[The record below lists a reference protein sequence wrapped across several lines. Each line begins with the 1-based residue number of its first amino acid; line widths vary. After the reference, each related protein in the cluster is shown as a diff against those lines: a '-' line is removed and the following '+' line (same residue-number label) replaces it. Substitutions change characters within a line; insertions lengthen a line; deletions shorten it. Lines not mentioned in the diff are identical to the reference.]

1 MRRLC
6 IKNDR
11 KDRNLTA
18 DSTNLLRKLRANMF
32 KFLRTSGLLLVAIS
46 GLELHAQQPKLDSLR
61 QALSAYETKDTT
73 KAMMFIN
80 ASEIAFG
87 RDFQQAL
94 NYAEEGLML
103 SQTLEYPQ
111 GIAFANLMAGRSCI
125 YLSKMEEGLNF
136 LSGAQEIFLNLADTS
151 GLADATRAEGIIVL
165 NLAKYNEAIALFEEG
180 ARLSRIAGDLAE
192 EAFCVMD
199 IGIAYIYLS
208 GREKALEYFLDALK
222 IAERSKDKNAIG
234 NVKNS
239 IGQIYFE
246 QEKFEETGQMMEE
259 ALELALAIDNP
270 ILISDCYFYLSRV
283 AMYNNEF
290 KKALELNSRSLTID
304 SLQWNLRGLAHKHVL
319 NGDIY
324 LKNNQ
329 LGQAAN
335 AYDIARQ
342 FTERLQDKEQTLSLV
357 LIRLG
362 KAAVQNKN
370 TEQAIQYLKEA
381 ITVAQHGQLLY
392 WEYEAYENLAEAYAQ
407 LGNYQQAYYY
417 HQKYAQVKDSVVTT
431 DRDKNFNQ
439 LQAQYED
446 EKKKAEIDRL
456 SNESIIQ
463 QQQINLQQSE
473 AAQKAQQTTL
483 LLAILL
489 AVIVIAIVL
498 WVLFRNKTRSN
509 HQLAVKNEK
518 IEQQNEQKEI
528 LLKEIH
534 HRVKNNL
541 QVISSLLSLQSHN
554 IEDQTALSAVK
565 EGQNRVKS
573 IALIHQKLYQHED
586 ISRVDFYE
594 YVTELIHHLRATFR
608 TSSEIDIIVDTHDL
622 TLDIDT
628 AAPLGL
634 IVNELVSNSFK
645 YAFEGKEEGKIS
657 IELSSTDE
665 SEERLMMSVADD
677 GVGIPSEV
685 DIDNTDSL
693 GLKLVRML
701 CAQLDGEMK
710 YSNGQGSRFDLTL
723 SNTSL
728 RKVAE

>member
-1 MRRLC
+1 MLKIFC
-6 IKNDR
+6 
-11 KDRNLTA
+11 
-18 DSTNLLRKLRANMF
+18 
-32 KFLRTSGLLLVAIS
+32 TSWLLLAVIF
-46 GLELHAQQPKLDSLR
+46 GIELQAQQPKLDSLD
-61 QALSAYETKDTT
+61 QVLSQYTAEDTT
-73 KAMMFIN
+73 RAMMLID
-80 ASEIAFG
+80 ASETAFG

-94 NYAEEGLML
+94 AYAEEGLQL
-103 SQTLEYPQ
+103 AHSLDYSK
-111 GIAFANLMAGRSCI
+111 GIAYASLMAGRSCI
-125 YLSKMEEGLNF
+125 YLSKMDQGLRF
-136 LSGAQEIFLNLADTS
+136 LSEAKEIFRTLSDTS
-151 GLADATRAEGIIVL
+151 GLADATRAEGIIIL

-208 GREKALEYFLDALK
+208 GREKALEYFLEALK
-222 IAERSKDKNAIG
+222 IAEKSQDKNAIG

-239 IGQIYFE
+239 IGQIYYE
-246 QEKFEETGQMMEE
+246 QLKYMETKQMMEE
-259 ALELALAIDNP
+259 ALELALDIDNP
-270 ILISDCYFYLSRV
+270 ILISDCYFYLARV
-283 AMYNNEF
+283 SMHDRRFNA
-290 KKALELNSRSLTID
+290 ALELNSRSLTID
-304 SLQWNLRGLAHKHVL
+304 SLQGNLRGLAHKHVL

-324 LKNNQ
+324 LADNQ
-329 LGQAAN
+329 LGMASSS
-335 AYDIARQ
+335 YDIARQ
-342 FTERLQDKEQTLSLV
+342 FTERLQDKEQTLALV

-362 KAAVQNKN
+362 KAAIQNGR
-370 TEQAIQYLKEA
+370 TQQAIAFLNEA
-381 ITVAQHGQLLY
+381 VAVAQQGQLLY
-392 WEYEAYENLAEAYAQ
+392 WEYEAYENLSQAYAQ
-407 LGNYQQAYYY
+407 LGDYQQAYDL
-417 HQKYAQVKDSVVTT
+417 HQKYAQVKDSVVTS

-463 QQQINLQQSE
+463 QQQIDLQQSE
-473 AAQKAQQTTL
+473 AAQKAQQTAL
-483 LLAILL
+483 LLAVLL
-489 AVIVIAIVL
+489 AVIVIAVVL

-509 HQLAVKNEK
+509 EQLALQNEK

-554 IEDQTALSAVK
+554 IQDQTALSAVK

-608 TSSEIDIIVDTHDL
+608 TTSEVDIIVNTHDL

-628 AAPLGL
+628 AVPLGL

-657 IELSSTDE
+657 IELSSADE
-665 SEERLMMSVADD
+665 SEERLLMSVADD
-677 GVGIPSEV
+677 GIGIPSEV
-685 DIDNTDSL
+685 DIDQTDSL

-701 CAQLDGEMK
+701 CTQLDGDMT
-710 YSNGQGSRFDLTL
+710 YSNGNGSRFDLTL

>member
-1 MRRLC
+1 MNTS
-6 IKNDR
+6 IK
-11 KDRNLTA
+11 
-18 DSTNLLRKLRANMF
+18 F
-32 KFLRTSGLLLVAIS
+32 FCTSWLLLYAIMS
-46 GLELHAQQPKLDSLR
+46 TELFAQQPKLDSLDR
-61 QALSAYETKDTT
+61 VLGQYLSEDTT
-73 KAMMFIN
+73 RANMLID
-80 ASEIAFG
+80 ASEFAFG
-87 RDFQQAL
+87 RDFRKAL
-94 NYAEEGLML
+94 GFAEEGIQI
-103 SQTLEYPQ
+103 SQKLDFKKGEAY
-111 GIAFANLMAGRSCI
+111 ASLMAARSCI
-125 YLSKMEEGLNF
+125 YLSKMEEGLNY
-136 LSGAQEIFLNLADTS
+136 LSEAKSIFHSLADTS

-165 NLAKYNEAIALFEEG
+165 NLAKYDEAIALFEAG
-180 ARLSRIAGDLAE
+180 AELSRVAGDLAE
-192 EAFCVMD
+192 EAFCIMD

-239 IGQIYFE
+239 IGQIYYE
-246 QEKFEETGQMMEE
+246 QKKYPETKQMMEE
-259 ALELALAIDNP
+259 SLELALDIDNP
-270 ILISDCYFYLSRV
+270 ILISDCNFYLARV
-283 AMYNNEF
+283 ALHDHQF
-290 KKALELNSRSLTID
+290 TLALELNAKSLGID
-304 SLQWNLRGLAHKHVL
+304 SLQGNLRGLAHKHVL

-324 LKNNQ
+324 LGNNE
-329 LGQAAN
+329 LRN
-335 AYDIARQ
+335 ATSSYDIARQ

-362 KAAVQNKN
+362 KAAIQNRR
-370 TEQAIQYLKEA
+370 TEAAIQFLKEA
-381 ITVAQHGQLLY
+381 VVVAQQGQLLY
-392 WEYEAYENLAEAYAQ
+392 WEYEAYENLAQAYAQ
-407 LGNYQQAYYY
+407 AGSFQEAYFY
-417 HQKYAQVKDSVVTT
+417 HQKYTQVKDSVVTT

-446 EKKKAEIDRL
+446 EKKKAEIARL

-463 QQQINLQQSE
+463 QQQIDLQQSE
-473 AAQKAQQTTL
+473 AAQKAQQTAL
-483 LLAILL
+483 LLAVLL
-489 AVIVIAIVL
+489 GVIIVTIVL
-498 WVLFRNKTRSN
+498 WILFRNKTRSN
-509 HQLAVKNEK
+509 EQLALQKGQ

-594 YVTELIHHLRATFR
+594 YVTELIYHLRSTFR
-608 TSSEIDIIVDTHDL
+608 TTSEVDIDVDTHDL

-628 AAPLGL
+628 AVPLGL

-645 YAFEGKEEGKIS
+645 YAFQGKEEGKIK
-657 IELSSTDE
+657 IELSGTEDNLD
-665 SEERLMMSVADD
+665 RLHLSVADD
-677 GVGIPSEV
+677 GIGMPQGI

-701 CAQLDGEMK
+701 CTQLDGEMT
-710 YSNGQGSRFDLTL
+710 YSNGKGSRFDLTI